1 MDILIHFKS
10 HLTKVFDP
18 LFCALKEVCVVPR
31 EREKI
36 YELSG
41 YHDWLCDKLRQFLL
55 VHRKPFVGCEKEH
68 VKACEKSQQLELT

>member
-31 EREKI
+31 EKI
-36 YELSG
+36 YELSS

-55 VHRKPFVGCEKEH
+55 VHRKTLCRVRKR
-68 VKACEKSQQLELT
+68 AC

>member
-31 EREKI
+31 EKI
-36 YELSG
+36 YELSS

-55 VHRKPFVGCEKEH
+55 VH
-68 VKACEKSQQLELT
+68 